1 MLGYIKRKTKVNQSM
16 NKTLSVCFVC
26 HGNICRSPLA
36 QGVMESLVKQEGL
49 EKSILISSA
58 GVSGWHVGE
67 PPDSRMQDTA
77 REHDISLNSRGR
89 HFQGHNFKQMDLVL
103 AMDHSNLDTLK
114 SLRPEAETRD
124 KLFLFRSF
132 DPDNKGD
139 LEVPDPYY
147 GGEKGFELV
156 YQMVKRTCPKILE
169 YLKAQFTS

>member
-1 MLGYIKRKTKVNQSM
+1 M

-36 QGVMESLVKQEGL
+36 QGVMESIVNQEGL
-49 EKSILISSA
+49 KKSILISSA
-58 GVSGWHVGE
+58 GVSSWHVGE
-67 PPDSRMQDTA
+67 PPDSRMQHTA
-77 REHDISLNSRGR
+77 RKHGIALNSRGR
-89 HFQGHNFKQMDLVL
+89 HFEGHDFNQIDLIL
-103 AMDHSNLDTLK
+103 AMDRSNLETLK

-139 LEVPDPYY
+139 FEVPDPYY

-156 YQMVKRTCPKILE
+156 YQMVARTCPKILE
-169 YLKAQFTS
+169 HLKSKINS